1 MNVERTRHRR
11 RLATGWAPAARVA
24 ALGDFGAP
32 PSTDGAGLF
41 TSHRLGVVD
50 LRLAD
55 GRLGSAAD
63 ATARLERLSPA
74 RLRRRRESGDDG
86 IRRHA
91 ARRLGLGAVR
101 HRPRRLHLATAAF
114 DRRASPVRPAA
125 RVPATPTPPG
135 CHATRKPA
143 PELRKE
149 EAQATVSRRVCAE
162 CTSLLQADETMRH
175 EIVDPGV
182 RRSSRRVGA
191 RTHPKTRTLDR
202 PAPAR
207 PGRRPTSGG
216 RGAGRPSRT
225 GSVKTTASAAV
236 VRPRPLKEPHP
247 DPRREGPSAASEA

>member
-24 ALGDFGAP
+24 APGDFGAP
-32 PSTDGAGLF
+32 PSADGAGLF

-125 RVPATPTPPG
+125 RVPAPPPPPG

-143 PELRKE
+143 PPNSGKRRLKLRYRGGY
-149 EAQATVSRRVCAE
+149 ARNARACCRRTKRC
-162 CTSLLQADETMRH
+162 DMRSW
-175 EIVDPGV
+175 IPGSAV
-182 RRSSRRVGA
+182 RAGA
-191 RTHPKTRTLDR
+191 S
-202 PAPAR
+202 APAR
-207 PGRRPTSGG
+207 IRRPGRWIVRRPHV
-216 RGAGRPSRT
+216 PD
-225 GSVKTTASAAV
+225 V
-236 VRPRPLKEPHP
+236 VRPRGAAAPAGRP
-247 DPRREGPSAASEA
+247 GPGA